1 MIRSY
6 FSLPR
11 MLNTHSI
18 HTPSRLLLVIVTLVF
33 VTTLTPANSAAQ
45 EVTGLSGWSLFLD
58 PGHSRTENQG
68 LYNYSE
74 AEKVLRISLALR
86 EMLLSTTDID
96 TVYLSRDNDQIS
108 VSLSQRTDR
117 ANALAADFF
126 HSIHSDAG
134 PASANSTLLLHGG
147 WRSGGVTVEKSP
159 KGGKEMG
166 DLMTTNLSAAMR
178 VGTRGNYADRNF
190 YQGSSVASHA
200 RQYPYLH
207 VNRESSMA
215 SILSEGGFHT
225 NPRQQ
230 QLNMNAEFKRL
241 EAQSHYWS
249 VLAYMGVDERPTV
262 GIVTGVVTDATNGKP
277 INGAIIRIGD
287 SSYTTDSYESL
298 FSAYSSLEEQ
308 LGNGFFYLE
317 NIPNGDQEVIFE
329 ADGYYSDTLDVQVL
343 TDDFSF
349 ADHELNSNI
358 EPFITS
364 VSLASGE
371 SLDIGEPLVLE
382 FSRTMN
388 KASVENA
395 LRLTPNVE
403 DLEYTWISGSTLRI
417 SSTNFAF
424 VTDYT
429 LEILDSATD
438 DSPFAHGFDGDAD
451 GEAGGIYTLSFSTS
465 PADIMAP
472 ISSDVFPSAGVGID
486 QFPIASIRFNEP
498 LDSAAFDSTTM
509 YYMTSGRRIPGE
521 LAYYQVGSESVLN
534 YFPSEPLLPNA
545 YHLLSIS
552 KHISDTLGNA
562 IGKGILK
569 SFPTSG
575 QGIRVNRVIDAFD
588 GDFSPWWFP
597 SQSGS
602 TTGYIGEA
610 TTRLAETQWTN
621 KVTASPQA
629 MRVQYGWNT
638 SDSEHLIRVYR
649 NSSSPTFSNNSL
661 LQVFIFGDGSGNP
674 FRFMLRDGNNQLEG
688 SSWIPIDWI
697 GWKLV
702 TWNLATD
709 PVVGWVNG
717 NGSLNGNVYIDSFQ
731 LSYTQGNTNQGF
743 IIFDDLRV
751 AEVATAISNEDIDD
765 ALANNDLPNQIVLQQ
780 NYPNP
785 FNPSTTIRFS
795 LPEAQELSLVLY
807 DMLGRQVD
815 ILARGQHAAGEH
827 SYQLDASG
835 LASGVYVYQLI
846 TKNGVLSKKMTLIK

>member
-1 MIRSY
+1 MIPTH

-166 DLMTTNLSAAMR
+166 DLMTSNLTAAMR

-190 YQGSSVASHA
+190 YLGGSVASHD

-215 SILSEGGFHT
+215 SVLSEGGFHT

-262 GIVTGVVTDATNGKP
+262 GIVTGVVTDAANGKP

-403 DLEYTWISGSTLRI
+403 NLEYTWISGSTLRI

-472 ISSDVFPSAGVGID
+472 ISSDVFPSTGVGID

-534 YFPSEPLLPNA
+534 YFPSEPLLPNV

-575 QGIRVNRVIDAFD
+575 QGIRVNRVIDTFD

-610 TTRLAETQWTN
+610 TTRIAETQWTN
-621 KVTASPQA
+621 KLTASPQA

-649 NSSSPTFSNNSL
+649 NSSTPKFASNSL

-717 NGSLNGNVYIDSFQ
+717 NGSLSGNVYIDSFQ

-743 IIFDDLRV
+743 IVFDDLRV
-751 AEVATAISNEDIDD
+751 AEVATAISNEGLDD
-765 ALANNDLPNQIVLQQ
+765 ALVNNDLPNRIVLQQ

-785 FNPSTTIRFS
+785 FNPSTSIRFS
-795 LPEAQELSLVLY
+795 LPESQELSLVLY

-815 ILARGQHAAGEH
+815 ILASGKHAAGEH
-827 SYQLDASG
+827 TYQFDASG

-846 TKNGVLSKKMTLIK
+846 TKDGVLSKKMTLIK

>member
-1 MIRSY
+1 MIPTH
-6 FSLPR
+6 FSLLR
-11 MLNTHSI
+11 ILNTPFI
-18 HTPSRLLLVIVTLVF
+18 HNPKRILLFLVALVF
-33 VTTLTPANSAAQ
+33 VTTLTPANSSAQ
-45 EVTGLSGWSLFLD
+45 EVIGLSGWSLFLD

-74 AEKVLRISLALR
+74 AEKVLRIGLALR
-86 EMLLSTTDID
+86 DMLLTTTDID
-96 TVYLSRDNDQIS
+96 TVYLSRDNDQVS

-117 ANALAADFF
+117 ANTLAADFF

-134 PASANSTLLLHGG
+134 PASANSTLMLHGG

-166 DLMTTNLSAAMR
+166 DLMITNLSAAMR

-190 YQGSSVASHA
+190 YQGSSVASHS

-215 SILSEGGFHT
+215 SVLSEGGFHT

-230 QLNMNAEFKRL
+230 QLNMNAEYKRL

-262 GIVTGVVTDATNGKP
+262 GIVTGVVTDAASGKAV
-277 INGAIIRIGD
+277 NGATIRIGD
-287 SSYTTDSYESL
+287 KSYTTDSFESL
-298 FSAYSSLEEQ
+298 FSAYSSPEEE

-317 NIPNGDQEVIFE
+317 NLPNGIQQIIYE
-329 ADGYYSDTLDVQVL
+329 ADGYYSDTLEIDVL

-349 ADHELNSNI
+349 ADHQLNSNI
-358 EPFITS
+358 EPYVTS
-364 VSLASGE
+364 VSLDSE
-371 SLDIGEPLVLE
+371 NSLDIGEPLILE

-395 LRLTPNVE
+395 LSLTPNVE
-403 DLEYTWISGSTLRI
+403 QLDYTWTSGSTLKI
-417 SSTNFAF
+417 SSANFAF

-429 LEILDSATD
+429 LEITDSATD
-438 DSPFAHGFDGDAD
+438 DSPFEHGFDGDAD
-451 GEAGGIYTLSFSTS
+451 GEAGGSFILSFSTS

-472 ISSDVFPSAGVGID
+472 ISSDVFPSTGVGFD

-498 LDSAAFDSTTM
+498 LDTAAFDSSTM
-509 YYMTSGRRIPGE
+509 YYLTSGRRIPGE
-521 LAYYQVGSESVLN
+521 LAYYEVGSESVLN

-552 KHISDTLGNA
+552 KHISDTLGNTL
-562 IGKGILK
+562 GRGILK
-569 SFPTSG
+569 SFPTSN
-575 QGIRVNRVIDAFD
+575 QGIRVIRVLDAFD

-602 TTGYIGEA
+602 TTGYIGES
-610 TTRLAETQWTN
+610 TTRIAETKWTN
-621 KVTASPQA
+621 KLTGSSQA
-629 MRVQYGWNT
+629 MRIQYGWNT

-649 NSSSPTFSNNSL
+649 NSSTPKFANNSL

-674 FRFMLRDGNNQLEG
+674 FRFMLRDGSNQLEG

-709 PVVGWVNG
+709 PIIGWVNG

-731 LSYTQGNTNQGF
+731 LSYSEGSSSQGF
-743 IIFDDLRV
+743 IVFDDLRV
-751 AEVATAISNEDIDD
+751 AELATAISNEDLND
-765 ALANNDLPNQIVLQQ
+765 ALTTNDLPKQIVLQQ

-785 FNPSTTIRFS
+785 FNPSTSIRFS

-807 DMLGRQVD
+807 DMLGREVD
-815 ILARGQHAAGEH
+815 VIAQGIHSAGEH
-827 SYQLDASG
+827 SYRLNAAG
-835 LASGVYVYQLI
+835 LASGVYIYQLQ
-846 TKNGVLSKKMTLIK
+846 TNSGVLSKKMTLIK

>member
-472 ISSDVFPSAGVGID
+472 ISSDVFPSAVVGID

-795 LPEAQELSLVLY
+795 LQEAQELSLVLY

>member
-11 MLNTHSI
+11 LLNTPFI
-18 HTPSRLLLVIVTLVF
+18 HTPSRLLLFMVALVF

-108 VSLSQRTDR
+108 VNLSQRTDR

-262 GIVTGVVTDATNGKP
+262 GIVTGVVTDAADGKP
-277 INGAIIRIGD
+277 INGAIVRIGD

-298 FSAYSSLEEQ
+298 FSAYSSPEEQ

-317 NIPNGDQEVIFE
+317 NIPNGVQEVIFE
-329 ADGYYSDTLDVQVL
+329 ADGYYSDTLDVEVL

-358 EPFITS
+358 EPFIAS

-621 KVTASPQA
+621 KLTASPQA

-709 PVVGWVNG
+709 PVVDWVNG

-765 ALANNDLPNQIVLQQ
+765 ALANNDLPNQLVLQQ